1 MEVREL
7 RKFLNWCAEH
17 NIALV
22 KVNAINVAPP
32 EEVAYLLPDQVSAL
46 CGQFNNR
53 PIQPY
58 RHG

>member
-7 RKFLNWCAEH
+7 SNFLNWCAEH

-22 KVNAINVAPP
+22 KVDAVNVAPP
-32 EEVAYLLPDQVSAL
+32 EEVAYLLPEQVNTL
-46 CGQFNNR
+46 CCQFNNR

-58 RHG
+58 RRR